1 MSYKRHIISETS
13 TISAALTILD
23 ELAQDALL
31 FTVGDDNKLTG
42 SVTDGDI
49 RRGLMKGY
57 SLNSQLKEI
66 SFKNTKS
73 INRDSIK
80 IEELI
85 ALRNANM
92 RIVPILDSEN
102 KIQDVINFRIQH
114 SILPLE
120 VIIMAGGKGERLR
133 PLTEKTPKPLLKIGE
148 KPILEHNLRRFEKFG
163 VHSIHI
169 STNYLSEKIEEY
181 VKNNAN
187 SFTTDISIL
196 KENSFMGTIGALAL
210 KENYSMDTILVSNS
224 DLLTD
229 VDYEDFYLD
238 FIKSNADMSVL
249 SIPYHVDIPYAI
261 MNIKEGF
268 LSEFHEK
275 PRYTYF
281 SNGGIYLLK
290 RELIDLI
297 PKGEP
302 FSATDLM
309 QSVIDHKK
317 EIRTYAH
324 EGYWLDIGRHED
336 YHQAQKDIKNLQF

>member
-1 MSYKRHIISETS
+1 MSYKRHIISES
-13 TISAALTILD
+13 SKISAALTILD

-31 FTVGDDNKLTG
+31 FTVGENNVLTG

-49 RRGLMKGY
+49 RRGLMNGF
-57 SLNSQLKEI
+57 SLDSQLKEI
-66 SFKNTKS
+66 SYKQTKT
-73 INRDSIK
+73 IYKDNIV

-92 RIVPILDSEN
+92 RIVPVLDSEN
-102 KIQDVINFRIQH
+102 RILDVINFRIQH
-114 SILPLE
+114 SILPIE

-148 KPILEHNLRRFEKFG
+148 KPILEHTLRRFEKFG
-163 VHSIHI
+163 IYSIDI

-181 VKNNAN
+181 VENNSD
-187 SFTTDISIL
+187 SFNTDISIL

-261 MNIKEGF
+261 MDIKEGF
-268 LSEFHEK
+268 LSKFHEK

-297 PKGEP
+297 PKGEA

-309 QSVIDHKK
+309 QAVIDHKK

-336 YHQAQKDIKNLQF
+336 YHQAQEDIKKMEF

>member
-1 MSYKRHIISETS
+1 MSYKRHIISES
-13 TISAALTILD
+13 SKISAALTILD

-31 FTVGDDNKLTG
+31 FTVGENNVLTG

-49 RRGLMKGY
+49 RRGLMNGF
-57 SLNSQLKEI
+57 SLDSQLKEI
-66 SFKNTKS
+66 SYKQTKT
-73 INRDSIK
+73 IYKDNIV

-102 KIQDVINFRIQH
+102 RILDVINFRIQH
-114 SILPLE
+114 SILPIE

-148 KPILEHNLRRFEKFG
+148 KPILEHTLRRFEKFG
-163 VHSIHI
+163 IYSIDI

-181 VKNNAN
+181 VENNSD
-187 SFTTDISIL
+187 SFNTDISIL

-261 MNIKEGF
+261 MDIKEGF
-268 LSEFHEK
+268 LSKFHEK

-297 PKGEP
+297 PKGEA

-309 QSVIDHKK
+309 QAVIDHKK

-336 YHQAQKDIKNLQF
+336 YHQAQEDIKKMEF

>member
-1 MSYKRHIISETS
+1 MAYKRHIINETS

-31 FTVGDDNKLTG
+31 FTVGEDNILTG

-49 RRGLMKGY
+49 RRGLMKGH

-73 INRDSIK
+73 IYRDNIQV
-80 IEELI
+80 EDLI
-85 ALRNANM
+85 ALRNAKM

-102 KIQDVINFRIQH
+102 RILDVINFRVQH

-163 VHSIHI
+163 VHSIDI

-181 VKNNAN
+181 IENNSD
-187 SFTTDISIL
+187 SFNTDISIL

-261 MNIKEGF
+261 MDIKEGF

-309 QSVIDHKK
+309 QAVIDHKK

-336 YHQAQKDIKNLQF
+336 YHQAQEDIKNLQF